1 VFPLRSLVGKLEILL
16 SSSPPLGRRRVF
28 RRHGAVRRMLDFDG
42 TQRDHAGVDVFD
54 GASAM

>member
-1 VFPLRSLVGKLEILL
+1 MSASFRY
-16 SSSPPLGRRRVF
+16 SPQ
-28 RRHGAVRRMLDFDG
+28 ADFDG